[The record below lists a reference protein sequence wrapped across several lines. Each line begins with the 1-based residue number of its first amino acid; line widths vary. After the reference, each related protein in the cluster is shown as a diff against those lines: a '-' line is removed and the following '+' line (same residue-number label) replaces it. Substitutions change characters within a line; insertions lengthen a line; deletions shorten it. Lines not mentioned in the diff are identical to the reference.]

1 MKIRQNSTILENDE
15 NGEKMDKIDKLAQNR
30 QNGKNDEIRQTTFIA
45 PSPFMAKKVIET
57 AIL

>member
-15 NGEKMDKIDKLAQNR
+15 NGEKMDKIEKLAQNR

-45 PSPFMAKKVIET
+45 PHLLPKKVIET